1 MYQLHKYPGGSRRR
15 LAAAGILTLVL
26 AAVAACSSSGSSSSG
41 GSGGSG
47 GSASKGP
54 VLVGGLMPLSG
65 PVGAFGSLE
74 KAAIDLA
81 ISQVNSHGGVLGG
94 RKLKLI
100 TADTQGTSTGSVAG
114 FQQLVA
120 QKPAVIE
127 GPILTA
133 EVAPLVSLANSA
145 KIPLLEGSTTQ
156 TVEKGQ
162 PTGSDWFFRTTET
175 QTPQA
180 AAQVGY
186 AINTL
191 HAKTA
196 AILYSADELGQGYLS
211 VVKAALAGTNLKL
224 VASVSA
230 PDTATDF
237 TAQISALKAAH
248 PDALFFINLAP
259 QSATFLKQAKQQ
271 GLSIPVLTGSAVI
284 DGVYYFHLAPGTDL
298 PNGSLLTV
306 PSWPISDTSDPGAK
320 AFVTAYTKAAKAA
333 PNDVSTGWYTSTLF
347 LAAAISKAG
356 STDGAAIAKAL
367 DAMKNFTSFDGI
379 SVPTP
384 PFQCD
389 AQQNCDNS
397 TLILTIK
404 NGDLVDFGTAKGN

>member
-1 MYQLHKYPGGSRRR
+1 MYQLHKYPGGGKRR
-15 LAAAGILTLVL
+15 LAAAGILSLVL
-26 AAVAACSSSGSSSSG
+26 VAIAACSSSGSSSG
-41 GSGGSG
+41 GSS
-47 GSASKGP
+47 GSADKGP
-54 VLVGGLMPLSG
+54 VVIGGLMPLSG
-65 PVGAFGSLE
+65 PVGAFGGLE

-81 ISQVNSHGGVLGG
+81 VSQINSHGGVLGG
-94 RKLKLI
+94 RKLKLV

-145 KIPLLEGSTTQ
+145 QIPLLEGSTTQ
-156 TVEKGQ
+156 SVEKGQ
-162 PTGSDWFFRTTET
+162 SGGSDWFFRTTET

-180 AAQVGY
+180 AAQVAY
-186 AINTL
+186 AISTL
-191 HAKTA
+191 HAKNVA
-196 AILYSADELGQGYLS
+196 VLYSADELGQGYLS
-211 VVKAALAGTNLKL
+211 VVKAALAGKNLKL

-271 GLSIPVLTGSAVI
+271 GLTIPVLTGSAVL
-284 DGVYYFHLAPGTDL
+284 DGVFYFHLAPGSDL
-298 PNGSLLTV
+298 PDGSLLTV
-306 PSWPISDTSDPGAK
+306 PSWPISDTTDAGAK
-320 AFVTAYTKAAKAA
+320 PFVTAYTKAAKAA

-347 LAAAISKAG
+347 LAAAIDKAG
-356 STDGAAIAKAL
+356 STDSAAIAKAL
-367 DAMKNFTSFDGI
+367 NSMKNFTSFDGI
-379 SVPTP
+379 GVPTP
-384 PFQCD
+384 PFECD

-404 NGDLVDFGTAKGN
+404 NGALVDSGTAKGN